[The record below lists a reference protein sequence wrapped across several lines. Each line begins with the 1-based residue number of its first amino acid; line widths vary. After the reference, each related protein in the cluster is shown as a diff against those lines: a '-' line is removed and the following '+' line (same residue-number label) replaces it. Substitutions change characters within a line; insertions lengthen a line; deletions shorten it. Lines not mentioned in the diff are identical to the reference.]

1 MKLDHY
7 PWIPSSERQF
17 RSLSRAERLM
27 LVNKLFTESV
37 SPFFLSINGIVDRK
51 VQFRNSVEGLVTDLQ
66 MFKTSQQCYNIFCWK

>member
-1 MKLDHY
+1 
-7 PWIPSSERQF
+7 
-17 RSLSRAERLM
+17 M

-51 VQFRNSVEGLVTDLQ
+51 VQFLNSVEGLVTDLQ